1 MRALHTVVSSAV
13 ALLLLAVAVKA
24 VEAPAPAL
32 NTAEMSAAATVAA
45 EAPAQGTQPAQQALS
60 TETQS
65 VHIQVG
71 RSIILNTQARLRR
84 IVVSSPDVLDTATIS
99 PTQLVITAKAP
110 GSSSLLLWD
119 ESSNARIVDVYADV
133 DVAGLRQ
140 GIRSAYP
147 NEPVEIEAEQGK
159 ILITGNV
166 SSKAVE
172 DNIARLAAVYTKNV
186 VDSMTLQ
193 APPHVKQ
200 VMLKVQF
207 IEVDRSKLSQF
218 GINILSTGA
227 ANTLGTITTGQFGA
241 PSLSGGI
248 SSTSSSTGTTTT
260 TSSGLTGAKSSLT
273 VNNLLNIFLFRPDLN
288 LGATIQALQQ
298 KNVAEILAE
307 PTLLARSGEPAKF
320 LAGGEFPVPVVQG
333 GGTSGTAVTIIFK
346 PFGVKLEFV
355 GTIEGNVIRLKIA
368 PEVSTLDFSNATTLN
383 GFVIP
388 AVSTRRAETEIELK
402 DGQSFGMAGLLD
414 HRTTQLF
421 SKVPGIGDIPVLGN
435 LFRSRELRRTNTE
448 LMVMVTPSIVDPVS
462 EQIVAPATPSMPL
475 HHMDKEKF
483 DNSIRKPTESG
494 NIN

>member
-1 MRALHTVVSSAV
+1 M
-13 ALLLLAVAVKA
+13 
-24 VEAPAPAL
+24 
-32 NTAEMSAAATVAA
+32 NTAEISAPATAAA
-45 EAPAQGTQPAQQALS
+45 EAPAQATQPAQQALS

-84 IVVSSPDVLDTATIS
+84 IVVSSPDVLHTATIS
-99 PTQLVITAKAP
+99 PTHLVITAKAP
-110 GSSSLLLWD
+110 GSSSLMLWD

-133 DVAGLRQ
+133 DVAGLRE

-207 IEVDRSKLSQF
+207 IEVDRTKLSQF
-218 GINILSTGA
+218 GINIFSTGA
-227 ANTLGTITTGQFGA
+227 TNTTGTITTQQFSPLTLGGGSGGGGGGGGGSLGGGVS
-241 PSLSGGI
+241 PSLSV
-248 SSTSSSTGTTTT
+248 S
-260 TSSGLTGAKSSLT
+260 
-273 VNNLLNIFLFRPDLN
+273 NLLNIFLFRPDIN
-288 LGATIQALQQ
+288 LGATIRALEQ

-333 GGTSGTAVTIIFK
+333 GGTGSGTAVTIVFK

-355 GTIEGNVIRLKIA
+355 GTIVGNVIRLKIA
-368 PEVSTLDFSNATTLN
+368 PEVSTIDLTNAATLN

-388 AVSTRRAETEIELK
+388 ALSTRRAETEIELN

-421 SKVPGIGDIPVLGN
+421 SKVPWIGDIPVLGN
-435 LFRSRELRRTNTE
+435 LFRSKELSRSNTE
-448 LMVMVTPSIVDPVS
+448 LLVMVTPHIVDPVLD
-462 EQIVAPATPSMPL
+462 QIAAPATPSMPI
-475 HHMDKEKF
+475 HQMDKEKF
-483 DNSIRKPTESG
+483 DNSIRKPIQSG

>member
-13 ALLLLAVAVKA
+13 VLLLLAVAVEA
-24 VEAPAPAL
+24 VEAPAPAM
-32 NTAEMSAAATVAA
+32 NTAEISAPATAAA
-45 EAPAQGTQPAQQALS
+45 EAPAQATQPAQQALS

-110 GSSSLLLWD
+110 GSSSLMLWD

-133 DVAGLRQ
+133 DVAGLRE

-207 IEVDRSKLSQF
+207 IEVDRTKLSQF
-218 GINILSTGA
+218 GINIFSTGA
-227 ANTLGTITTGQFGA
+227 TNTTGTITTQQFSPLTLGGG
-241 PSLSGGI
+241 SGGGGGGGGRAEKRRGNSGRADPAGAQRGACQVSGGRRV
-248 SSTSSSTGTTTT
+248 SSPRGTR
-260 TSSGLTGAKSSLT
+260 GRDWEWHRGHHCL
-273 VNNLLNIFLFRPDLN
+273 
-288 LGATIQALQQ
+288 QAVWREAGIRGHDRGERDPAQDR
-298 KNVAEILAE
+298 
-307 PTLLARSGEPAKF
+307 ARGQHDRFNQRRDPQWLCNSCP
-320 LAGGEFPVPVVQG
+320 LHPQG
-333 GGTSGTAVTIIFK
+333 GDR
-346 PFGVKLEFV
+346 
-355 GTIEGNVIRLKIA
+355 N
-368 PEVSTLDFSNATTLN
+368 
-383 GFVIP
+383 
-388 AVSTRRAETEIELK
+388 RAE
-402 DGQSFGMAGLLD
+402 
-414 HRTTQLF
+414 
-421 SKVPGIGDIPVLGN
+421 
-435 LFRSRELRRTNTE
+435 
-448 LMVMVTPSIVDPVS
+448 
-462 EQIVAPATPSMPL
+462 
-475 HHMDKEKF
+475 
-483 DNSIRKPTESG
+483 
-494 NIN
+494 

>member
-13 ALLLLAVAVKA
+13 VLLLLAVAVEA
-24 VEAPAPAL
+24 VEAPVPATNMAAMSAPA
-32 NTAEMSAAATVAA
+32 AVAA
-45 EAPAQGTQPAQQALS
+45 EAAAQGTQPAQQALS

-110 GSSSLLLWD
+110 GSSSLVLWD

-133 DVAGLRQ
+133 DVAGLREA
-140 GIRSAYP
+140 IRSAYP
-147 NEPVEIEAEQGK
+147 NETVEIEAEQGK
-159 ILITGNV
+159 ILVTGSV
-166 SSKAVE
+166 SSKIVE
-172 DNIARLAAVYTKNV
+172 DNIARLASLYTKNV
-186 VDSMTLQ
+186 VDSMIVP
-193 APPHVKQ
+193 APPRAKQ

-218 GINILSTGA
+218 GINLFSTGA
-227 ANTLGTITTGQFGA
+227 TNTVGTITTQQFSPLALGGSGGGSSGGSGGSLGGGTS
-241 PSLSGGI
+241 PSLSV
-248 SSTSSSTGTTTT
+248 S
-260 TSSGLTGAKSSLT
+260 
-273 VNNLLNIFLFRPDLN
+273 NLLNIFLFRPDIN
-288 LGATIQALQQ
+288 LGATIRALQQ

-307 PTLLARSGEPAKF
+307 PNLLARSGEPAKF

-333 GGTSGTAVTIIFK
+333 GTGNSTAITIIFK

-355 GTIEGNVIRLKIA
+355 GTIEGDVIRLKIA
-368 PEVSTLDFSNATTLN
+368 PEVSTLDFNNSTTLN

-421 SKVPGIGDIPVLGN
+421 SKVPGIGDVPVLGN
-435 LFRSRELRRTNTE
+435 LFRSKELRRTNTE
-448 LMVMVTPSIVDPVS
+448 LMVMVTPQIVDPVS
-462 EQIVAPATPSMPL
+462 AQLAAPAPPL
-475 HHMDKEKF
+475 LPLGPMDVEKF
-483 DNSIRKPTESG
+483 DKSNRKPMESG

>member
-13 ALLLLAVAVKA
+13 VLLLLAVAVEA
-24 VEAPAPAL
+24 VEAPAPAT
-32 NTAEMSAAATVAA
+32 NMAAMSAPAAVAA
-45 EAPAQGTQPAQQALS
+45 EAAAQGTQPAQQALS

-110 GSSSLLLWD
+110 GSSSLVLWD

-133 DVAGLRQ
+133 DVAGLRAA
-140 GIRSAYP
+140 IRSAYP
-147 NEPVEIEAEQGK
+147 NETVEIEAEQGK
-159 ILITGNV
+159 ILVTGGV
-166 SSKAVE
+166 SSKIVE
-172 DNIARLAAVYTKNV
+172 DNIARLASLYTKNV
-186 VDSMTLQ
+186 VDSMIVP
-193 APPHVKQ
+193 APPRAKQ

-218 GINILSTGA
+218 GINLFSTGA
-227 ANTLGTITTGQFGA
+227 TNTIGTITTQQFSPLALGGGSSGGGGGSGGSLGGGSS
-241 PSLSGGI
+241 PSLSV
-248 SSTSSSTGTTTT
+248 S
-260 TSSGLTGAKSSLT
+260 
-273 VNNLLNIFLFRPDLN
+273 NLLNIFLFRPDIN
-288 LGATIQALQQ
+288 LGATIRALQQ

-307 PTLLARSGEPAKF
+307 PNLMARSGEPAKF

-333 GGTSGTAVTIIFK
+333 GTGNSTAITIIFK

-355 GTIEGNVIRLKIA
+355 GTIEGDVIRLKIA
-368 PEVSTLDFSNATTLN
+368 PEVSTLDFNNSTTLN

-388 AVSTRRAETEIELK
+388 GVSTRRAETEIELK

-421 SKVPGIGDIPVLGN
+421 SKIPGIGDVPVLGN
-435 LFRSRELRRTNTE
+435 LFRSKELKRTDTE
-448 LMVMVTPSIVDPVS
+448 LMVMVTPQIVDPVS
-462 EQIVAPATPSMPL
+462 AQLAAPAAPSLPL
-475 HHMDKEKF
+475 GPMDREKF
-483 DNSIRKPTESG
+483 DKSISKPIQSG

>member
-13 ALLLLAVAVKA
+13 VLLLLAVAVEA
-24 VEAPAPAL
+24 VEAPAPAM
-32 NTAEMSAAATVAA
+32 NTAEISAPATAAA
-45 EAPAQGTQPAQQALS
+45 EAPAQATQPAQQALS

-110 GSSSLLLWD
+110 GSSSLMLWD

-133 DVAGLRQ
+133 DVAGLRE

-207 IEVDRSKLSQF
+207 IEVDRTKLSQF
-218 GINILSTGA
+218 GINIFSTGA
-227 ANTLGTITTGQFGA
+227 TNTTGTITTQQFSPLTLGGGSGGGGGGGGGSLGGGVS
-241 PSLSGGI
+241 PSLSV
-248 SSTSSSTGTTTT
+248 S
-260 TSSGLTGAKSSLT
+260 
-273 VNNLLNIFLFRPDLN
+273 NLLNIFLFRPDIN
-288 LGATIQALQQ
+288 LGATIRALEQ

-475 HHMDKEKF
+475 HQMDKEKF

>member
-13 ALLLLAVAVKA
+13 ALLFLAVAVEA
-24 VEAPAPAL
+24 VEAPAPAM
-32 NTAEMSAAATVAA
+32 NTAEMSAAATAAA
-45 EAPAQGTQPAQQALS
+45 EAPAQATQPAQQALS

-110 GSSSLLLWD
+110 GSSSLMLWD
-119 ESSNARIVDVYADV
+119 ENSNARIVDVYADV
-133 DVAGLRQ
+133 DVAGLR
-140 GIRSAYP
+140 GAIRSAYP
-147 NEPVEIEAEQGK
+147 NEQVEIEAEQGK
-159 ILITGNV
+159 VLITGNV

-172 DNIARLAAVYTKNV
+172 DNMVRLANVYTKNV
-186 VDSMTLQ
+186 VDSMILQ

-207 IEVDRSKLSQF
+207 IEVDRNKVLEF
-218 GINILSTGA
+218 GINLFSTGA
-227 ANTLGTITTGQFGA
+227 TNTTGTISTQQFPAPTLGGG
-241 PSLSGGI
+241 SLGGG
-248 SSTSSSTGTTTT
+248 SSP
-260 TSSGLTGAKSSLT
+260 GLSVS
-273 VNNLLNIFLFRPDLN
+273 NLLNIFLFRPDIN

-333 GGTSGTAVTIIFK
+333 GGAGSGTAVTVVFK

-355 GTIEGNVIRLKIA
+355 GTIVGDVIRLKIA
-368 PEVSTLDFSNATTLN
+368 PEVSTIDLTNAATLN

-388 AVSTRRAETEIELK
+388 ALSTRRAETEIELK

-435 LFRSRELRRTNTE
+435 LFRSKKLTRSNTE
-448 LMVMVTPSIVDPVS
+448 LMVLVTPSIVDPVLD
-462 EQIVAPATPSMPL
+462 QIAAPATPSMPL
-475 HHMDKEKF
+475 HQMDKEKF
-483 DNSIRKPTESG
+483 DNSIRKPIESG